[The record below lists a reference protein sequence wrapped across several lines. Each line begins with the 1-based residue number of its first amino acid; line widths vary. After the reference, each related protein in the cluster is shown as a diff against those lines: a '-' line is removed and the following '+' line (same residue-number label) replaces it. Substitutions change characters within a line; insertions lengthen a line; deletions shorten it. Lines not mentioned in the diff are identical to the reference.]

1 MKIEVKNKMEK
12 KEIVWKDRRI
22 INNTLI
28 IISIIVTAFGIF
40 LFLYNLEGYI
50 EKLEA
55 TLAILVGVFSTYF
68 YLIRKVTIISSL
80 GVFIGNVTAKKWNS
94 LNLRKRQFISWEI
107 TSSINLVNHEVKGS
121 RGSWPRA
128 FIELKTN
135 NGKKY
140 ECVVYDPQGF
150 IQALKKLNKYHLL
163 SKDSR
168 YR

>member
-107 TSSINLVNHEVKGS
+107 TSSINLV
-121 RGSWPRA
+121 
-128 FIELKTN
+128 T
-135 NGKKY
+135 
-140 ECVVYDPQGF
+140 
-150 IQALKKLNKYHLL
+150 
-163 SKDSR
+163 
-168 YR
+168 